1 MKPNIMKF
9 SEMKYMIIYIY
20 VYIYIYMC
28 NFISLKVIKPLL
40 GMVTMDV
47 YGLLPHENEGI
58 GYRLDG

>member
-1 MKPNIMKF
+1 
-9 SEMKYMIIYIY
+9 
-20 VYIYIYMC
+20 MC

-58 GYRLDG
+58 GYRLDGWFRTN